1 MAAAKAAQN
10 NGDNEGSLDIYNAR
24 YIRHSFTVTFFLNK
38 IIYIVA
44 CLFNGVFSFF
54 RNRAYQLYQLEA
66 IVIV

>member
-44 CLFNGVFSFF
+44 CLFNGAFSFF